1 MSDPSGMFTG
11 GRACAGSVGLFVVA
25 AAGWLACDSRP
36 GVIVDVE
43 PAEAAAADTNPI
55 PLAPEGSAPVDA
67 SANDARLQ
75 DAPTDVV
82 PPVLHRVVGHVDYGG
97 DVAGAVVTLLAPFTT
112 TTQTDAKGDF
122 ELFLPEGRTAIV
134 KVVAPVGSTALPMIR
149 GFVVRPNARF
159 RQYYLVGQDER
170 MAAQALGVTVD
181 PTKAIVEVDFRN
193 ASTGGYSATLRKGL
207 DILVPGFG
215 IAVAANGTPTLSM
228 STVAGG
234 GGSTIFLGNLPPAN
248 FSVTP
253 SSPGDAGACQPCDA
267 TELPMEPGVVTWVD
281 FECGA
286 AACQ

>member
-1 MSDPSGMFTG
+1 MFLG
-11 GRACAGSVGLFVVA
+11 ARAWAGTVGVFMMA
-25 AAGWLACDSRP
+25 AGGWLACDSRV
-36 GVIVDVE
+36 GVARDVE
-43 PAEAAAADTNPI
+43 PVEASAADANPI
-55 PLAPEGSAPVDA
+55 PAPPDASGPADA
-67 SANDARLQ
+67 SASDARAL
-75 DAPTDVV
+75 DGAADVAPPTI
-82 PPVLHRVVGHVDYGG
+82 HRVVGHVDYGG
-97 DVAGAVVTLLAPFTT
+97 DVAGATVTLLAPFSM

-134 KVVAPVGSTALPMIR
+134 KVVPPSGSVALPMIR

-193 ASTGGYSATLRKGL
+193 AASGGYSATLRNGL
-207 DILVPGFG
+207 DVLVPGFG
-215 IAVAANGTPTLSM
+215 IAVASNGTPTLST

-234 GGSTIFLGNLPPAN
+234 GGSTLFLGNLTPAT